1 MTRSKDFTIS
11 LVTQIPDAFR
21 RFSIMKLQSTYTAL
35 PLYTVTQ
42 RTSPDPN
49 DHAETGRYIQSL
61 IALGH
66 LHATL
71 SQPNENP
78 RSWILRFATSSVSG
92 PQARSEEQMY
102 NELQQEMARITKLR
116 QHIRSSNRKL
126 TLSKDY
132 IEVLKNAMNTGTA
145 EGGGNEFPT
154 GYEAVDEMDE
164 DLIQDL

>member
-1 MTRSKDFTIS
+1 MTSLKDFTTS

-66 LHATL
+66 LNATL

-92 PQARSEEQMY
+92 PQARSEQQMY
-102 NELQQEMARITKLR
+102 DELRQEMARITKLG
-116 QHIRSSNRKL
+116 QHIRNSNRKL
-126 TLSKDY
+126 TLSKEY
-132 IEVLKNAMNTGTA
+132 IEVLKHAMNTGTA
-145 EGGGNEFPT
+145 EGDGNESFP
-154 GYEAVDEMDE
+154 GYGLGDEMDE
-164 DLIQDL
+164 DIAADS